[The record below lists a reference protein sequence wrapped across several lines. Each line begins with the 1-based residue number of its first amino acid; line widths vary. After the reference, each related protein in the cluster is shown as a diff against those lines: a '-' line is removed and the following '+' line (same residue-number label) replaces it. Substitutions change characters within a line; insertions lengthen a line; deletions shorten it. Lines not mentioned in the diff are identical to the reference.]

1 MIDCVEETLIQEQG
15 RREKNAYIGTCTDCG
30 LEDSLPVSNSQ
41 ELPDVGDIVE
51 KYICDC
57 GNIAW
62 EVVGYDRLVFE
73 RESRFAQG
81 PDISGTWHHYEQVE
95 WRHEKRGEAH
105 GLLRPECP
113 VSQLGS
119 AETNIGCSHLG
130 ERFTDE
136 KGRGAWRC
144 YWHGHFRVF
153 DYPVDQE
160 SETEQVTLGGDRG
173 AE

>member
-1 MIDCVEETLIQEQG
+1 MVAVIDCVEETLIQEQG

-73 RESRFAQG
+73 LRSGPIRPDPQLCRRRFSLDSKKCPSR
-81 PDISGTWHHYEQVE
+81 ISHSV
-95 WRHEKRGEAH
+95 
-105 GLLRPECP
+105 
-113 VSQLGS
+113 VS
-119 AETNIGCSHLG
+119 
-130 ERFTDE
+130 
-136 KGRGAWRC
+136 
-144 YWHGHFRVF
+144 
-153 DYPVDQE
+153 
-160 SETEQVTLGGDRG
+160 
-173 AE
+173 